1 MEFLSLEAEKDGFQL
16 PFSDDKTENTTNEI
30 GDFINDDPIEEE
42 DVSFYRERDPLNLDD
57 YPKFNSQIRNPI
69 EAIFS
74 DDESYFGE
82 DEQPENKDTVVF
94 DKLNG
99 SENFSK
105 NLKRLHKIFLI

>member
-69 EAIFS
+69 EAIFLMMKVILVKMNN
-74 DDESYFGE
+74 
-82 DEQPENKDTVVF
+82 Q
-94 DKLNG
+94 
-99 SENFSK
+99 
-105 NLKRLHKIFLI
+105 KIKMQWFLIS